1 MSEPTGM
8 SIGFS
13 DQSPLDRAMRD
24 AMGRPL
30 SPEELSGFGPK
41 RRKAPR
47 ASLVVKRLTPHQPDG
62 PKGHG
67 WFIGVKGTF

>member
-1 MSEPTGM
+1 MSRPTGM
-8 SIGFS
+8 SNGS
-13 DQSPLDRAMRD
+13 SALSPLDRAMRD

-30 SPEELSGFGPK
+30 SPEELSGFGLEK
-41 RRKAPR
+41 RKPPR
-47 ASLVVKRLTPHQPDG
+47 ASLVVKRLSPHQPDG